1 MALRNGGRKS
11 LLKQIVNNMNSDILY
26 YRFTGQCNENCS
38 FCYREYKDYGDSTE
52 LVKVNLVLAKKIG
65 FKVIGFLGGEVTTRE
80 DLLEI
85 LQFSKSLGLTNYL
98 ITNGF
103 KLIEKFNE
111 LKNYVDYIGLPL
123 DGFDYDTEFSIR
135 NNHQFT
141 RTIEC
146 IEWIQKHSNIPFR
159 LSTMVNS
166 KNYSYL
172 DKIEDYVYNTLNFR
186 PDTWRLLPY
195 LNLNNKQSDL
205 SLTDNMQEE
214 VINFVKNSRHKISIS
229 NSKYYILSKNSEL
242 YLSDNDKFN
251 LLGKF
256 ENIQNINELN
266 NSSWIIDALE

>member
-1 MALRNGGRKS
+1 MS
-11 LLKQIVNNMNSDILY
+11 TDILY

-52 LVKVNLVLAKKIG
+52 LVKANLVLAKKIG

-214 VINFVKNSRHKISIS
+214 VVNFVKNSRHKISIS